1 MKSTYI
7 DAFVLVIPRDKVEK
21 YKKMATDGCNIWM
34 KYGALSYRECM
45 GHDLT
50 PSMEGMESCPFP
62 QLVNLKDDETI
73 WFSYIEYASKEH
85 RDEVNKKVMASFEE
99 KWQEDPGAMEDYM
112 NIFDMKR
119 FSTGGFSIEVS
130 ND

>member
-7 DAFVLVIPRDKVEK
+7 DAYVLVIPRDKVEK
-21 YKKMATDGCNIWM
+21 YKKMATDGCNAWM

-45 GHDLT
+45 GDDLA
-50 PSMEGMESCPFP
+50 PKMEGMESCPFP
-62 QLVNLKDDETI
+62 QLVNLKDDETV

-85 RDEVNKKVMASFEE
+85 RDEVNQKVMEYWEE
-99 KWQEDPGAMEDYM
+99 KWKENPDFM
-112 NIFDMKR
+112 NDCIDIMDMKR
-119 FSTGGFSIEVS
+119 FSTWGFQIAVS